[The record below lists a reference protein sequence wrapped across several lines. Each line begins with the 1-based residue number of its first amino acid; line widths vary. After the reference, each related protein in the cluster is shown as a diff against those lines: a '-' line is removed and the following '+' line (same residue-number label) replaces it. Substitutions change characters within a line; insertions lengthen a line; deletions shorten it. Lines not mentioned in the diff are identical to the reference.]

1 MPIFLLLLIYIYKDT
16 SGRSAYEL
24 FRSRG
29 MEAVVGDSLIS
40 NVLALGGLVS
50 GALVGMIGWSLGAS
64 AGLKHS
70 QVLLLS
76 LIG

>member
-1 MPIFLLLLIYIYKDT
+1 
-16 SGRSAYEL
+16 
-24 FRSRG
+24 
-29 MEAVVGDSLIS
+29 
-40 NVLALGGLVS
+40 VS